1 MTAVLVAVGL
11 GALMPAQ
18 VKAILDGRDPLG
30 KHQSRVAPAH
40 GLFLKSVLYKGLGK
54 RKWPE
59 QVPACTLSG

>member
-18 VKAILDGRDPLG
+18 VKAILNSRDPLG

-40 GLFLKSVLYKGLGK
+40 GLFLKSVLYEGLGK
-54 RKWPE
+54 RK
-59 QVPACTLSG
+59 